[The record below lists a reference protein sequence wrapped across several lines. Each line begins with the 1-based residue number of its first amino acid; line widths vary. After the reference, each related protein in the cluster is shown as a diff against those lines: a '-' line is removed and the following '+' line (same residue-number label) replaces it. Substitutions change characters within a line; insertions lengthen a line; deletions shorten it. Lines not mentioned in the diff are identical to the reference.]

1 MNTLCLAL
9 GNSYALSSSICTQTR
24 LNLRSGFHPLR
35 TVLQLLN
42 SLLRIHTAVRS
53 SAPGTKIDLCL
64 PSRNLVFK
72 HKGDVFE
79 RLSCGFREQEEC
91 VDRHG
96 GAKDAKDDVH
106 FPLDVDKGGGHEVG
120 ECEVEYPIGRC
131 SGIQMSVNAWGED
144 VGGGR
149 VLTLTQP
156 PCRGRAVGKSRV
168 GTPTKR
174 DPR

>member
-24 LNLRSGFHPLR
+24 LDLRSGLHPLR
-35 TVLQLLN
+35 AVLQFLN

-53 SAPGTKIDLCL
+53 SAPRTQVNLCF
-64 PSRNLVFK
+64 PSRDLVFK